1 MNQQTTSKT
10 SLFLMELII
19 AITFFAISSAVCVR
33 LFVSAHLLSQK
44 NYDLTNAIMW
54 SQNLAE
60 VFYGSNGDLKEMS
73 TFYPQA
79 ILSLEDDGV
88 NGSLALFFDD
98 KWDFSDASLTNASYE
113 AIIQV
118 SLEDASKVYS
128 DVTEYDVFYKGYAY
142 VGKIAIIDLKN
153 QSDVFS
159 SIPDDENIIINRLSV
174 DQYQGKEN

>member
-44 NYDLTNAIMW
+44 NYDLTNAVMW
-54 SQNLAE
+54 TQNLAE
-60 VFYGSNGDLKEMS
+60 VFYGTKGDLHEMS
-73 TFYPQA
+73 ALYSQGV
-79 ILSLEDDGV
+79 LSLNDDEET
-88 NGSLALFFDD
+88 GSLVLFFDEN
-98 KWDFSDASLTNASYE
+98 WDFSDASLVNSSYE

-118 SLEDASKVYS
+118 TKENASDVYK
-128 DVTEYDVFYKGYAY
+128 DVTEYQISYKGKAY
-142 VGKIAIIDLKN
+142 VGQIAIIDLKN

-159 SIPDDENIIINRLSV
+159 SIPDNEDIIINQLTV
-174 DQYQGKEN
+174 DQYIGKEE